1 MVTEIVNMYV
11 NNQAS
16 KASVNRFFHNL
27 LPLLA
32 TVFTLIAFQSQVSL
46 AQEVISIDKVIVIVD
61 DDVVLQSEF
70 DMRWEQVMQQIELQT
85 ANSQAPRPNEE
96 ALTQIKQDLLDQLIL
111 ENLQMQMASR
121 AGVRVDDNQL
131 NQAMNTIAQQNNM
144 SFEQFRQVLEDQGL
158 YLQTREQL
166 RKDILL
172 QQLQV
177 NAVNGRIDITRQEVE
192 NYLRS
197 EAGQQDIAPEY
208 MVAHILIEHGQGAE
222 QSRRQE
228 LADFLHQQ
236 LLDGAELE
244 QFVAAG
250 QVSGIPLRGGVLEGW
265 RKQET
270 LPSYFR
276 EVVPTLKLGEIS
288 EPFESSSG
296 LHIVQVINLRGGANL
311 EIEQFHVRHLMI
323 APNEIR
329 TERQAETLIRDLYEQ
344 IQNGEDLG
352 DLARIHTD
360 DDSSIVAGGDLD
372 WITFGQ
378 FPPEFLSV
386 VQSLEVG
393 EMSEPVRLESGWHI
407 MELLDTRIE
416 DMTDENMRYQ
426 AEQILRQRKFDNELE
441 NWLTEM
447 RDTAYVDIKIEL

>member
-1 MVTEIVNMYV
+1 MALMATEIVNMHA
-11 NNQAS
+11 NNKTTSIFATGIVRTALTVAS
-16 KASVNRFFHNL
+16 LFFL
-27 LPLLA
+27 GQ
-32 TVFTLIAFQSQVSL
+32 TL
-46 AQEVISIDKVIVIVD
+46 AQDAIPIDKIIAIVD

-70 DMRWEQVMQQIELQT
+70 DMRWEQIEQQINLQT
-85 ANSQAPRPNEE
+85 ANSQTPGPSE
-96 ALTQIKQDLLDQLIL
+96 AQLEQIRSNLLDQLIL
-111 ENLQMQMASR
+111 ENIQMQMARR

-131 NQAMNTIAQQNNM
+131 NQAMIGIARQNNM
-144 SFEQFRQVLEDQGL
+144 EFEQFRQVLESQGL

-172 QQLQV
+172 QQLQM
-177 NAVNGRIDITRQEVE
+177 NAVNQRIDITRQEVE

-197 EAGQQDIAPEY
+197 EAGQQDIAPEF
-208 MVAHILIEHGQGAE
+208 MVAHILIEHADGPE
-222 QSRRQE
+222 QARREE
-228 LADFLHQQ
+228 LADFLYQQ
-236 LLDGAELE
+236 LLDGAELQ

-276 EVVPTLKLGEIS
+276 EVVPNLKLGEIS

-311 EIEQFHVRHLMI
+311 EIEQFHVRHLLI
-323 APNEIR
+323 SPNEIR
-329 TERQAETLIRDLYEQ
+329 TESQAENLISELYER

-352 DLARIHTD
+352 DLARVHTD
-360 DDSSIVAGGDLD
+360 DDTSIVAGGDLD

-378 FPPEFLSV
+378 FPPDFLAV
-386 VQSLEVG
+386 VQNLEIG
-393 EMSEPVRLESGWHI
+393 KMSEPTRLETGWHI
-407 MELLDTRIE
+407 IELLDTRLE
-416 DMTDENMRYQ
+416 DLTDENMRYQ

-447 RDTAYVDIKIEL
+447 RDTAYVDIKIEE